1 MNTVLPLQNFKTPG
15 NYFIIQLLLFLVEN
29 NYPHLQEMLK
39 LRAHTQE
46 NPRLSSREFF
56 AFSH

>member
-15 NYFIIQLLLFLVEN
+15 NYFIIQLLFLVEN

-46 NPRLSSREFF
+46 NPTLSSREFF
-56 AFSH
+56 VFSH